1 MQGFGGQI
9 DFLRG
14 ASLSYDGKGRP
25 ILAFAS
31 TTNKGESK
39 IVPYLKEGAGV
50 MANRVHVHYV
60 ITEYGIA
67 YLFGKGLKQRAY
79 ELINIA
85 HPDHREHLEKCAFQ
99 RLKCMPC
106 KD

>member
-1 MQGFGGQI
+1 M
-9 DFLRG
+9 RG
-14 ASLSYDGKGRP
+14 ASLSLDDKGKP
-25 ILAFAS
+25 ILAFTS

-50 MANRVHVHYV
+50 MANRVHVQYV
-60 ITEYGIA
+60 VTEYGIA
-67 YLFGKGLKQRAY
+67 NLFGKGLKQRAY

-85 HPDHREHLEKCAFQ
+85 HPDHREYLEKCAFK
-99 RLKCMPC
+99 RLRCMPS